1 VIAWAERVDSP
12 VSLRIRS
19 WPLWELPGWLA
30 GWVILVTFGYAAAIA
45 LAATTTTYRAHD
57 GVMLAALLGFGVL
70 SIELTH
76 RAGEPAGFHKDVH
89 GIWLLPIA
97 LLLPPVYGLTA
108 PIVKMALT
116 QWRVRRNVLHRRV
129 YTAAAVGLSYGA
141 ASAAFHFASTR
152 LGWIA
157 GDGSSHWA
165 GWLVLALCCA
175 VARTV
180 LNKFAVMIAV
190 KGSDPSM
197 SIRHQEF
204 SGDPLYNDLAEL
216 AAGTLLTVAIAATGS
231 VLVVMLALPMVTLLQ
246 RSLRHAQLAA
256 ASRVDQ
262 KTGLLNA
269 VTWQR
274 EAHLEI
280 TRASRT
286 RSPLALAMIDVDHF
300 KRVNDTYGHLAGD
313 AVLAALSATMRA
325 VLREYDLIGRFGGE
339 EFAVLLPQTT
349 AEDAERI
356 VERLRKKLSQIIVP
370 AINGGEQVPLQVTVS
385 IGVAMLESSRR
396 DLDEMIAAADAEM
409 YHAKA
414 RGRNRIS
421 VSRDPAATVIDQRG

>member
-1 VIAWAERVDSP
+1 MESS
-12 VSLRIRS
+12 VSLRVRS
-19 WPLWELPGWLA
+19 WPLWQLPGWLA
-30 GWVILVTFGYAAAIA
+30 CWVTLVTVGYAAAIA
-45 LAATTTTYRAHD
+45 VAATTTTYRAHD

-129 YTAAAVGLSYGA
+129 YTAAVVGLSYGA

-157 GDGSSHWA
+157 DDGSSHGASLHWA

-175 VARTV
+175 VARTA

-286 RSPLALAMIDVDHF
+286 RTPLALAMIDVDHF

-325 VLREYDLIGRFGGE
+325 VLRDYDLIGRFGGE

-421 VSRDPAATVIDQRG
+421 VSRDPAATVFDQHG